1 MPNWCS
7 NSLTLSHED
16 VTMVDKVQKIV
27 EEQTGLF
34 GGFLPIPAELKGTI
48 APTRE
53 VTDTTKALVE
63 KYGASDWY
71 DWCVKNWGTKW
82 DVEPDGYTRPNPNTI
97 SVGFETAWGPAIE
110 FYTFLESLGF
120 NVESMYYEPGM
131 AFAGI
136 YTTDGGEDH
145 YDLSGMTAEEV
156 AAEIPQV
163 LDEEFGIS
171 ENMAEWE
178 AENEE

>member
-16 VTMVDKVQKIV
+16 PTMLDRVAKAVD
-27 EEQTGLF
+27 EGTGLF
-34 GGFLPIPAELKGTI
+34 NEFLPVPAELKNTI

-53 VTDTTKALVE
+53 VTDQTKALVE
-63 KYGASDWY
+63 KYGADNWY
-71 DWCVKNWGTKW
+71 DWHIKNWGTKW
-82 DVEPDGYTRPNPNTI
+82 DVEPDGYTRPNPNTM
-97 SVGFETAWGPAIE
+97 SMGFETAWGPAIE
-110 FYTFLESLGF
+110 FYAFMESLGF
-120 NVESMYYEPGM
+120 QVEAMYYEPGM

-145 YDLSGMTAEEV
+145 YDLSDMDSSE
-156 AAEIPQV
+156 AAATLPRV

-171 ENMAEWE
+171 EQMAEWE
-178 AENEE
+178 ENNEE